1 MKSSSLKTDNN
12 TYMHEPRN
20 IRLRF
25 LSIGKN
31 QLPRTEYYFLAAI
44 SFILFMNMPLNTDG
58 SILNKNLKSSL
69 ISSLNRSI
77 TYFTYASF
85 SKNSNIA
92 YLNAVHP
99 GFTPKL
105 GRLTLIY
112 LNISASSNLTTNGS
126 SVQKKPFYPS
136 ALVMTFATSFSSLDR
151 FCSGLDF

>member
-1 MKSSSLKTDNN
+1 MRGPRSS
-12 TYMHEPRN
+12 
-20 IRLRF
+20 RLRF
-25 LSIGKN
+25 SNTGRN

-69 ISSLNRSI
+69 ISSSNRSI

-92 YLNAVHP
+92 CLNAGHP
-99 GFTPKL
+99 GFTPKS
-105 GRLTLIY
+105 GRLALIY
-112 LNISASSNLTTNGS
+112 FNISASSNLTTNGS

-136 ALVMTFATSFSSLDR
+136 AFVMTFATSFSSLDK
-151 FCSGLDF
+151 FCSGLDS

>member
-1 MKSSSLKTDNN
+1 MRG
-12 TYMHEPRN
+12 PRN
-20 IRLRF
+20 SRLLFSNTGR
-25 LSIGKN
+25 N

-69 ISSLNRSI
+69 ISSSNWSI

-92 YLNAVHP
+92 CLNAVHP

-105 GRLTLIY
+105 GKLALMY
-112 LNISASSNLTTNGS
+112 FNISASSNLTTNGS
-126 SVQKKPFYPS
+126 SVQKKLF
-136 ALVMTFATSFSSLDR
+136 
-151 FCSGLDF
+151 